1 MWSAGTKP
9 KASSPQ
15 LLEISWLT
23 LITQTSGFS
32 CRHSHVSLP
41 QRNRRQKRPCTN
53 VFNLLQS
60 WNVGGKS
67 SRPLMLYTEWSG
79 WQVLYQIC
87 LLPHLLPQFFSLLAL
102 NNLTFKSLKILL
114 WVSCIFI
121 LFPKFIFSLNFS
133 PSATDLSRADL
144 LLLFWCTTWTTHY
157 PFKTPSDNRYN

>member
-102 NNLTFKSLKILL
+102 NNLTFKSLKNPSLDILHIYTF
-114 WVSCIFI
+114 SQIYFFQPSFQGH
-121 LFPKFIFSLNFS
+121 FPPSPLPNVLVFFCRLPIGTLQSSL
-133 PSATDLSRADL
+133 P
-144 LLLFWCTTWTTHY
+144 
-157 PFKTPSDNRYN
+157 